1 VSSNLNNRV
10 PRDQAK
16 IPSVRNWRCAIAATA
31 SASGRLLKV
40 LTRNGIRAHA
50 ALSSEVC
57 AWMGT
62 LSGFDTPA
70 VSAPFFAGTNS
81 DAADPLSLNHY
92 GSTYR
97 FIDSRDTFSEGHP
110 VVSPASAM
118 RR

>member
-1 VSSNLNNRV
+1 M
-10 PRDQAK
+10 
-16 IPSVRNWRCAIAATA
+16 
-31 SASGRLLKV
+31 KV
-40 LTRNGIRAHA
+40 LTRNGIRANA
-50 ALSSEVC
+50 VLNSEVC

-70 VSAPFFAGTNS
+70 VSAPFFAAGTCTNR

-110 VVSPASAM
+110 VVSPASPM
-118 RR
+118 RP